1 MNILHCIAGLQESGG
16 GPSVSVPALC
26 GALTDQGHAVTLV
39 TCCYD
44 NGGTSEVPPNV
55 RVIMHEARRSFGLG
69 QSKEMS
75 RWLGENVASFDI
87 VHSHGL
93 WMLPNWYAGKV
104 TEQLQVPH
112 VIAPIGMLEP
122 AALRRRRYAKKL
134 LWLAFQ
140 GRSIRRASCLHATS
154 AKEAE
159 NLRRILP
166 AVPIVIVPNG
176 VDLSEFN
183 GCKEEGENR
192 PKYVLFLGRVHPHKN
207 VKTLIEAWCSLSS
220 INGWQ
225 LVIAGPLC
233 GKYGQQVQSQVRT
246 ADAPVELAGPVSG
259 TRKLSL
265 LRQAQVLV
273 LPSKSENFGMVVV
286 EALASGTPVIAAKS
300 TPWSELEERQCG
312 WWIDSGLGPL
322 AEALEEAMRRS
333 SEELIRMGQRGRRLV
348 EERYTWDKVA
358 GQMIEVYEWLLGKR
372 SAPSCVIA

>member
-1 MNILHCIAGLQESGG
+1 MKILHCIAGLQKSGG

-44 NGGTSEVPPNV
+44 KGGTSEIPSNV
-55 RVIMHEARRSFGLG
+55 RVVEHEGKPFFGLG

-75 RWLGENVASFDI
+75 RWLGDNVARFDI

-93 WMLPNWYAGKV
+93 WMLPNRYVGKA

-112 VIAPIGMLEP
+112 VIAPRGMLEP

-159 NLRRILP
+159 NLRGMAP
-166 AVPIVIVPNG
+166 AVPIAIVPNG

-183 GCKEEGENR
+183 GCKEEGENGL
-192 PKYVLFLGRVHPHKN
+192 KYVLFLGRVHPHKN
-207 VKTLIEAWCSLSS
+207 VTTLIDAWCTLNSA
-220 INGWQ
+220 NGWQ
-225 LVIAGPLC
+225 LIVAGPLC
-233 GKYGQQVQSQVRT
+233 GKYGKQVQSQVR
-246 ADAPVELAGPVSG
+246 AANAPVRLAGPVSG

-265 LRQAQVLV
+265 LRKAQLLV

-300 TPWSELEERQCG
+300 TPWSELEERKCG

-322 AEALEEAMRRS
+322 AEALEEAMRRPCD
-333 SEELIRMGQRGRRLV
+333 ELLRMGQRGRRLV
-348 EERYTWDKVA
+348 EQRYTWDKVA
-358 GQMIEVYEWLLGKR
+358 GQMIDVYEWLLGKR
-372 SAPSCVIA
+372 AAPSCVLQ